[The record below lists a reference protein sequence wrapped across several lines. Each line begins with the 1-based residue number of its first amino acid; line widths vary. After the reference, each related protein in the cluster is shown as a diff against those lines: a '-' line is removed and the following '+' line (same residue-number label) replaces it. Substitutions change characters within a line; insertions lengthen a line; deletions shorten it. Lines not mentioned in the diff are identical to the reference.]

1 MAQMNG
7 RVKAIVDFDPK
18 VILRP
23 LGDGAETANAN
34 ETAIETDVLD
44 KAYWQTDGEQS
55 HKQMAVN
62 VFISDADFADT
73 DETYAIN
80 IVVDDASDFASKQ
93 TVLTFNVTGTGY
105 QQQYLNMDYVASL
118 FANPVTHMRA
128 ELVVGGTTPSIDY
141 FAWLSPI
148 PSQG

>member
-62 VFISDADFADT
+62 IFVSDIDLSST
-73 DETYAIN
+73 DETYTIN
-80 IVVDDASDFASKQ
+80 ITVDDASDFASKQ
-93 TVLTFNVTGTGY
+93 TAVSFTVTGTGY
-105 QQQYLNMDYVASL
+105 HQKYLNMDEVASK
-118 FANPVTHMRA
+118 FTNPVTHMRA